1 MDIGWEI
8 VSTGSAVLAGLL
20 ANQLL
25 DIGWKAV
32 TGHEPPG
39 DDNDD
44 PAVSLT
50 EVVVFAAVSGAVIG
64 LSRQLAQAGAAKW
77 YGGPVEKKSPN
88 PVTGP

>member
-1 MDIGWEI
+1 MDIGWKI
-8 VSTGSAVLAGLL
+8 VSTGSAVLACVL
-20 ANQLL
+20 ADKLL
-25 DIGWKAV
+25 DLGWKAV

-39 DDNDD
+39 DDND

-64 LSRQLAQAGAAKW
+64 LSRQLAQTGAAKW
-77 YGGPVEKKSPN
+77 YGGPVEKKSPS